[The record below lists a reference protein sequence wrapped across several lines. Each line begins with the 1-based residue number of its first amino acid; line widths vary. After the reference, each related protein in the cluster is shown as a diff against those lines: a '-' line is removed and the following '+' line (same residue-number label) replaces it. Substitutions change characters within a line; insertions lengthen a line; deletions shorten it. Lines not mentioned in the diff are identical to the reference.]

1 MKGIVSRFRRRYAR
15 SGDTTALRR
24 HAIEKAASS
33 NYTSAA
39 RVTSCVLVYHI
50 EFQGSDNAFSLKP
63 TGNIRWGLLLRFLFS
78 KMGPSI
84 RELQVPY
91 RTRCM
96 DSNQPCK
103 TGSGNSRPI
112 DAKHTSDTAQMHN
125 CFPSQSTY

>member
-1 MKGIVSRFRRRYAR
+1 FRRRYAR

-84 RELQVPY
+84 RELQ
-91 RTRCM
+91 
-96 DSNQPCK
+96 

-112 DAKHTSDTAQMHN
+112 DAKHTSDTAQMYN